1 MPHNLESPDSY
12 YSPWEKAFGKIL
24 TPFEEFLHKQTT
36 GGIVLMA
43 STIIALIIANGPLAE
58 QYAEILHTHISIN
71 VGTWQINHTVH
82 DWVNDGLMALFFFV
96 VGLEIKREVLV
107 GDLKDIRAATLPI
120 VAAIGGMIVPA
131 LVYVAINYNGPNIMG
146 WGIPMATDIAFAVGV
161 LALLGNR
168 VPKSLYTFLVALA
181 IVDDLGAVTV
191 IAIFYTEQIIW
202 QELIIAGVI
211 FAGLISL
218 NRVGIRHPLPYF
230 ILGIFMWMAFL
241 ESGVH
246 ATIAGVLAA
255 LTVPYRPKLAPVNF
269 AEHLK
274 QLLER
279 FGDRLEDNQSS
290 IINYQRQRA
299 VVHAI
304 ELGIQKVQSPLQRL
318 EHGFH
323 PIVAFGI
330 VPIFALVNA
339 GIPISGDSIL
349 ATFNDK
355 VGLGIILGLIL
366 GKILG
371 IAGVS
376 LLTIKLGIAKFPAHC
391 NSRHIIGTGL
401 LAGIGFTMSIF
412 IADLAFKGQEDVL
425 LNAKTGIL
433 CASLLAGLGGYMIL
447 RFFSHSEDTKE
458 PIEAA

>member
-1 MPHNLESPDSY
+1 MQHNIESPDTY

-36 GGIVLMA
+36 GGIVLLVC
-43 STIIALIIANGPLAE
+43 TVIALILANGPLADE
-58 QYAEILHTHISIN
+58 YDAILHAHVSIN
-71 VGTWQINHTVH
+71 VGTWRIDHTVH
-82 DWVNDGLMALFFFV
+82 HWVNDGLMALFFFV

-107 GDLKDIRAATLPI
+107 GDLRDIRSATLPI
-120 VAAIGGMIVPA
+120 VAAMGGMILPA
-131 LVYVAINYNGPNIMG
+131 LVYLSINSSGPNATG

-181 IVDDLGAVTV
+181 IVDDLGAVSV
-191 IAIFYTEQIIW
+191 IAIFYTEQIVW
-202 QELIIAGVI
+202 QEIVIAAVI
-211 FAGLISL
+211 FAGLITL
-218 NRVGIRHPLPYF
+218 NRTGIRHPLPYF

-246 ATIAGVLAA
+246 ATIAGVLTA
-255 LTVPYRPKLAPVNF
+255 LTVPYRPKLAPIKF
-269 AEHLK
+269 AEHIQ

-279 FGDRLEDNQSS
+279 FGDRLENNQTS

-299 VVHAI
+299 IVHAI
-304 ELGIQKVQSPLQRL
+304 EHGIQKVESPLQRL

-323 PIVAFGI
+323 PVVAFGI

-339 GIPISGDSIL
+339 GIPISGNSIV
-349 ATFNDK
+349 TVFSDK
-355 VGLGIILGLIL
+355 VGLGIILGLLL
-366 GKILG
+366 GKLLG

-376 LLTIKLGIAKFPAHC
+376 LLTIKLGIAKFPTNC
-391 NSRHIIGTGL
+391 TTTHIIGTAL
-401 LAGIGFTMSIF
+401 IAGIGFTMSIF

-425 LNAKTGIL
+425 LSAKTGIL
-433 CASLLAGLGGYMIL
+433 CASFIAGVGGYLLL
-447 RFFSHSEDTKE
+447 RFASKPEVKSE
-458 PIEAA
+458 A

>member
-1 MPHNLESPDSY
+1 MPHKIESPDSY

-36 GGIVLMA
+36 GGIVLMIC
-43 STIIALIIANGPLAE
+43 TVIALILANGPLAE
-58 QYAEILHTHISIN
+58 DYARILESHITIS
-71 VGTWQINHTVH
+71 VGTWKIDHTIH
-82 DWVNDGLMALFFFV
+82 SWVNDGLMALFFFV

-131 LVYVAINYNGPNIMG
+131 LVYVAINSGGQNIMG

-191 IAIFYTEQIIW
+191 IAIFYTEQIIL
-202 QELIIAGVI
+202 QELVIAAVLFI
-211 FAGLISL
+211 GLISL
-218 NRVGIRHPLPYF
+218 NRIGIRHPLPYF
-230 ILGIFMWMAFL
+230 ILGTLMWMAFL

-246 ATIAGVLAA
+246 ATIAGVLTA
-255 LTVPYRPKLAPVNF
+255 LTVPYRPKLAPIKF
-269 AEHLK
+269 AEHLQ
-274 QLLER
+274 QLLGR
-279 FGDRLEDNQSS
+279 FGDRLEDNQNS

-299 VVHAI
+299 IVHAI
-304 ELGIQKVQSPLQRL
+304 EQGIQKVESPLQRL
-318 EHGFH
+318 EHDFH

-339 GIPISGDSIL
+339 GIPISGDSII
-349 ATFNDK
+349 ATFSDK
-355 VGLGIILGLIL
+355 VGLGIILGLLL
-366 GKILG
+366 GKLLG
-371 IAGVS
+371 VAGVS
-376 LLTIKLGIAKFPAHC
+376 LLTIKLGIAKFPKNC
-391 NSRHIIGTGL
+391 NSTHIIGTGL

-412 IADLAFKGQEDVL
+412 IADLAFKGQDAVL
-425 LNAKTGIL
+425 LSAKTGIL
-433 CASLLAGLGGYMIL
+433 CASLLAGVGGYLLL
-447 RFFSHSEDTKE
+447 RYFSRSEEDQSE
-458 PIEAA
+458 QEQ